1 MSLADIDIAVLCGGQ
16 GSRLRPLLGD
26 KPKVLATVAHS
37 AAGPVT
43 YLDWLIDKVKQHGA
57 RRLILLGGIG
67 GDKILDHFV
76 LHPPDIA
83 VNVHLEAR
91 QEGTAA
97 AIRKAA
103 HLLRRHPVMI
113 VNGDTLTDADLDVF
127 LARHRGDASVL
138 FARPALSERAYP
150 LGIGVHAGF
159 TLVSPRMLDDIVHG
173 AARDLDTA
181 LIGRYMPVSLKDAR
195 FLDIGTPERLAKAPE
210 FLREIVR

>member
-1 MSLADIDIAVLCGGQ
+1 MAVPGSLAVKRKSSGVRRAMAAEGIASLGHVPQPVTRELMDGADTVLVME
-16 GSRLRPLLGD
+16 RRHRELLLG
-26 KPKVLATVAHS
+26 L
-37 AAGPVT
+37 
-43 YLDWLIDKVKQHGA
+43 
-57 RRLILLGGIG
+57 
-67 GDKILDHFV
+67 F
-76 LHPPDIA
+76 PD
-83 VNVHLEAR
+83 
-91 QEGTAA
+91 AA
-97 AIRKAA
+97 AK
-103 HLLRRHPVMI
+103 VE
-113 VNGDTLTDADLDVF
+113 TLTDADLDVF

-159 TLVSPRMLDDIVHG
+159 TLVSPRLLDDIVHG